1 MDVLAHDYPAFLLAP
16 HDPPCLS
23 LYQPTHRTHP
33 DADQDPIR
41 FKNLVRELE
50 TSLEALDDPETTKRL
65 LAPLRELEADTEF
78 WQHNHE
84 GLAVLVAGDAVR
96 VYRLQ
101 RPVPELAVVA
111 ESFHTRPLLRIV
123 QSADRFQVLALDRE
137 NVRLFEGTRDVLDEV
152 ELAKGVPATLTDA
165 LGEEKTEPHL
175 TVASYGAKGPAGQK
189 VHGHG
194 ARKDELDIDTE
205 RYFRA
210 VDRSILEHHSRPSEL
225 PLVLAALPEY
235 HGLFREL
242 SQNPF
247 LVEAAIDVHPSG
259 IDVDELLERAWEAL
273 LPSYEARLDELKERF
288 GSAAA
293 HQRGSGDLS
302 DVAVAAIEGRVDT
315 LLLEAERVMPG
326 RLDAETGAISE
337 GDSDDPTVDDV
348 FDDLGEE
355 VLRRGGE
362 VVVVPP
368 ERMPTDSGV
377 AAIYRY

>member
-65 LAPLRELEADTEF
+65 LAPLRALEADTEF

-101 RPVPELAVVA
+101 RPVPELAVVGD
-111 ESFHTRPLLRIV
+111 SFHTRPLLRIV

-152 ELAKGVPATLTDA
+152 ELAKGVPSTLTDA

-210 VDRSILEHHSRPSEL
+210 VDRAILEHHSRPSEL

-259 IDVDELLERAWEAL
+259 VDVDELLERAWEAL

-288 GSAAA
+288 GTAAA
-293 HQRGSGDLS
+293 HGRGSGDLS

-315 LLLEAERVMPG
+315 LLVEAERVMPG
-326 RLDAETGAISE
+326 RLDAETGAISD
-337 GDSDDPTVDDV
+337 GDADDPTVDDV

-368 ERMPTDSGV
+368 DRMPTDSGV